1 MNAKTLEKPD
11 DPGPQFSR
19 IVVRPLRGRDG
30 HLEQIRAALLATAE
44 GRQGGITLLESP
56 AGSGKTRLLQE
67 SGTLAEA
74 LGYTVL
80 DCSTTGAWR
89 GDETTPPALA
99 AGRPATA
106 RVPRPVRPT
115 GPVQIQAQIDA
126 GLRRGPVLVVVD
138 DAQWAD
144 PVQLRT
150 LCGLALK
157 LLTAPVRWLFT
168 MRAEDARSA
177 NGLLLR
183 NLTTHR
189 AQWLPPLAPLDDEAV
204 AELMGDLLGARPS
217 DDVRALGESLGGSP
231 QAVVELVRGL
241 LEERCL
247 RIGGDAVSLTA
258 EPLASGF
265 TSAVAADPGAHL
277 PTAFQ
282 RLMRDR
288 LDRLAPGTQRLL
300 QVAAVLG
307 PSFLPRDLAEMADER
322 PVQLLGPL
330 QESLAAGLL
339 DSGAEE
345 FAFHREPIW
354 YAVLGTVPPLMRS
367 LLHRQ
372 AATMILGRLGDG
384 TAAAVHL
391 VHCAHA
397 DDAQAIDT
405 IRTAAERL
413 LPVSPQAAAAL
424 ALRGL
429 DITRPPQPAH
439 LALATTATAALV
451 RSGTLHRAVEVAER
465 VLAAHRRLGPETNTS
480 GGPGE
485 PDPVTW
491 PLRSWLATALVL
503 RGEAAAVPRLLRNAG
518 AAPAGGA
525 ERGPDGPSPLLL
537 RLTVLSHT
545 DERAALVAADEVLDG
560 AAVHRP
566 DEVTAAR
573 TIRAMARW
581 AQGRPDEALALLE
594 PSGAGDGRH
603 PGVWHDN
610 ALWNRAWLLVRMRR
624 LEEAADAV
632 EAVQRGVDTE
642 SNGVLAPVLDAL
654 RAWTGFARGD
664 LAAAE
669 RHATAGLAAS
679 AEARMPLCEPHL
691 RAVLVA
697 VALRRGDL
705 AEALERQAE
714 WDHADRHGRPG
725 GPERAADPSGAAG
738 PPAPWWAM
746 RCLLTAQVT
755 AARRGAEPAL
765 EVLGD
770 ARRQEPLRRQLVLED
785 PAATAWCV
793 RTALA
798 AGDREFAALMARCA
812 GEVAEGAPGHPG
824 LAAAAAHGR
833 ALLDGDGEALARAAA
848 GYADPWGAA
857 SATED
862 LGVLLGAEERDRAI
876 EAFNTAMAGYDVLGA
891 KRDSARVR
899 RRLRRLGVRR
909 RHWNLVA
916 RPQTGWD
923 SLTGAEEKVAHLVAR
938 GLTNRQV
945 AGELFISPHTVSFHL
960 RQIYRKLA
968 IQSRV
973 DLTRIVCAPGAHR
986 ARGAPF

>member
-1 MNAKTLEKPD
+1 MIAKTLEKPD
-11 DPGPQFSR
+11 DPAPQFSR

-30 HLEQIRAALLATAE
+30 HLEQIRAGLLTTSE

-89 GDETTPPALA
+89 GDETSSAT
-99 AGRPATA
+99 GRSSAT
-106 RVPRPVRPT
+106 RIPRPVRPT

-157 LLTAPVRWLFT
+157 LLTVPVRWLLT
-168 MRAEDARSA
+168 MRTEDARSA

-189 AQWLPPLAPLDDEAV
+189 AQWLPPLEPLDDQAV
-204 AELMGDLLGARPS
+204 ADLMGDLLGARPS

-231 QAVVELVRGL
+231 QAIVELVRGL
-241 LEERCL
+241 VEEQCL
-247 RIGGDAVSLTA
+247 RIVGDTVSLAA
-258 EPLASGF
+258 EPLVSGF

-277 PTAFQ
+277 PAAFL

-307 PSFLPRDLAEMADER
+307 PSFIPRDLAEMADER

-339 DSGAEE
+339 TSGAEE
-345 FAFHREPIW
+345 FSFHREPIW
-354 YAVLGTVPPLMRS
+354 YAVLGTVPQLMRS

-372 AATMILGRLGDG
+372 AANMILGQLGDG

-397 DDAQAIDT
+397 DDTQAITT
-405 IRTAAERL
+405 IRTAADRL

-429 DITRPPQPAH
+429 DITRPAQPAY
-439 LALATTATAALV
+439 LDLATTATAALV
-451 RSGTLHRAVEVAER
+451 RSGNLHRAVEIAER
-465 VLAAHRRLGPETNTS
+465 VLTVHRHARPDHADDPDGARP
-480 GGPGE
+480 PD
-485 PDPVTW
+485 DPVGRSPSTW
-491 PLRSWLATALVL
+491 PLRAWLATALLL
-503 RGEAAAVPRLLRNAG
+503 RGDADAVPQVLQHAAG
-518 AAPAGGA
+518 HVCATGTRPQR
-525 ERGPDGPSPLLL
+525 EGPSPLLL
-537 RLTVLSHT
+537 RLTMLSQL
-545 DERAALVAADEVLDG
+545 DERAALTAADEVLGDE
-560 AAVHRP
+560 AAHHD
-566 DEVTAAR
+566 DERSAAR
-573 TIRAMARW
+573 TIRATARW
-581 AQGRPDEALALLE
+581 TEGRLDEALALLG
-594 PSGAGDGRH
+594 PDAPPGGRTAGIWQG
-603 PGVWHDN
+603 N
-610 ALWNRAWLLVRMRR
+610 ALWNKAWVLIKLRR
-624 LEEAADAV
+624 LDQAAATV
-632 EAVQRGVDTE
+632 EAIQRTIDTE
-642 SNGVLAPVLDAL
+642 SNGVLEPLPYAL
-654 RAWTGFARGD
+654 RAWTRFACGD
-664 LAAAE
+664 LCEAE
-669 RHATAGLAAS
+669 TLATAGLTAS

-705 AEALERQAE
+705 AEALERQAQWE
-714 WDHADRHGRPG
+714 TTGTPD
-725 GPERAADPSGAAG
+725 G
-738 PPAPWWAM
+738 PPRPWWAM
-746 RCLLTAQVT
+746 RCLITAQVT
-755 AARRGAEPAL
+755 AARRGAEQAL
-765 EVLGD
+765 EVLRAARQD
-770 ARRQEPLRRQLVLED
+770 AGLRRQLVLED
-785 PAATAWCV
+785 PSATAWCV

-798 AGDREFAALMARCA
+798 AGDREFAARMADS
-812 GEVAEGAPGHPG
+812 AEQIAATAPDHPTVT
-824 LAAAAAHGR
+824 AAAAHGR
-833 ALLDGDGEALARAAA
+833 ALIDGDGALLARAADD
-848 GYADPWGAA
+848 YTDPWAVA
-857 SATED
+857 SVTED
-862 LGVLLGAEERDRAI
+862 LGVLLGVGDREGAI
-876 EAFNTAMAGYDVLGA
+876 GAFNTAMAGYDALGA

-973 DLTRIVCAPGAHR
+973 DLTRIVCAPGAH
-986 ARGAPF
+986 GSGPPFGGP

>member
-11 DPGPQFSR
+11 DPAVPLPR

-30 HLEQIRAALLATAE
+30 HLEQIRAALLTTAE

-89 GDETTPPALA
+89 GDETPSTLLA
-99 AGRPATA
+99 TGRAVTT

-157 LLTAPVRWLFT
+157 LVTVPVRWLLS
-168 MRAEDARSA
+168 MRTEDARSA

-189 AQWLPPLAPLDDEAV
+189 AQWLTPLAPLDDVSV
-204 AELMGDLLGARPS
+204 ADLMGDLLGARPS

-241 LEERCL
+241 AEERCL
-247 RIGGDAVSLTA
+247 RIDGDTVGLVA

-277 PTAFQ
+277 PATFQ

-307 PSFLPRDLAEMADER
+307 PSFLPRDLADMADER

-330 QESLAAGLL
+330 QESLAAGILT
-339 DSGAEE
+339 SGPEE
-345 FAFHREPIW
+345 FAFHREAIW

-372 AATMILGRLGDG
+372 AANMILDRLGDG

-397 DDAQAIDT
+397 DDAQAIAT
-405 IRTAAERL
+405 IQAAAEQL
-413 LPVSPQAAAAL
+413 LPLAPQAASAL

-429 DITRPPQPAH
+429 DITRPAQPAY

-465 VLAAHRRLGPETNTS
+465 VLAVHQRAGEAPPGPSPDCAHT
-480 GGPGE
+480 
-485 PDPVTW
+485 DPRTW
-491 PLRSWLATALVL
+491 PLRAWLATALLL
-503 RGEAAAVPRLLRNAG
+503 RGDASAVPRLLRDPAPQGPPTTG
-518 AAPAGGA
+518 AP
-525 ERGPDGPSPLLL
+525 GPDGPSPLLL
-537 RLTVLSHT
+537 HLTVLSHT
-545 DERAALVAADEVLDG
+545 DERAALAAADEVLRAEED
-560 AAVHRP
+560 HQE
-566 DEVTAAR
+566 DERAAAR
-573 TIRAMARW
+573 TIRATALWSR
-581 AQGRPDEALALLE
+581 GRLDESLALLE
-594 PSGAGDGRH
+594 RTEVPPEAGG
-603 PGVWHDN
+603 GIWQGN
-610 ALWNRAWLLVRMRR
+610 ALWNRAWLLIKMRR
-624 LEEAADAV
+624 LDEAAA
-632 EAVQRGVDTE
+632 AVDTIRRSIDTR
-642 SNGVLAPVLDAL
+642 SNGVLDPVQHAL
-654 RAWTGFARGD
+654 RAWMCFARGE
-664 LAAAE
+664 LADAEAHAATGL
-669 RHATAGLAAS
+669 TAA

-705 AEALERQAE
+705 AEALERQAQ
-714 WDHADRHGRPG
+714 WDRGEPW
-725 GPERAADPSGAAG
+725 DPSAG
-738 PPAPWWAM
+738 PVDPEAPPRPWWAL

-755 AARRGAEPAL
+755 AARRGAEQAL
-765 EVLGD
+765 EVLRE
-770 ARRQEPLRRQLVLED
+770 ARLHVGPRRQLTVED
-785 PAATAWCV
+785 PTATAWCV

-798 AGDREFAALMARCA
+798 AGDREFAVRMVECA
-812 GEVAEGAPGHPG
+812 EEIAAAAPGHPAV
-824 LAAAAAHGR
+824 AAAADHGR
-833 ALLDGDGEALARAAA
+833 ALLDGNGALLSRAAEH
-848 GYADPWGAA
+848 YADPWGAA

-862 LGVLLGAEERDRAI
+862 MGVLLGPEDREGAI
-876 EAFNTAMAGYDVLGA
+876 GAFNRAMARYDALGA

-960 RQIYRKLA
+960 RQIYRKLS

-973 DLTRIVCAPGAHR
+973 DLTRIVCAPVAQR
-986 ARGAPF
+986 DRAPFDGP